1 MFSTSRMAKA
11 SSPGVAPGLFWQM
24 PAVWLWLYPCTI
36 KPRTASFAVRDMA
49 TAGILAGPTCWDV
62 CRRRSAAAL
71 ARSHLQWHRPIQTPH
86 SWHGHSW
93 TRAVRYSAPLD
104 RYGVESWEQTTG
116 CRIFQVYYIWTG
128 KKVKYFVILAG
139 GSYIRFVWM

>member
-11 SSPGVAPGLFWQM
+11 SSPGVASGLFWQM

-36 KPRTASFAVRDMA
+36 KPRTASSAVRDMA
-49 TAGILAGPTCWDV
+49 TAGILARPTCWDV

-93 TRAVRYSAPLD
+93 TRAVRYSAPLWQIRCGELRTD
-104 RYGVESWEQTTG
+104 YR
-116 CRIFQVYYIWTG
+116 
-128 KKVKYFVILAG
+128 L
-139 GSYIRFVWM
+139 SYISGLLYMDRKKGKIFCYIGEEVVI